1 MTAAALIIAISLGMS
16 VVWLT
21 IALVEELRRKQD
33 EINILNQKLIAWEDE
48 LSTEM
53 PPEFKDWWQN
63 DRAEWPMVA
72 TALIRSL
79 KADNERAWDMAL
91 KNKRP

>member
-16 VVWLT
+16 VVWLAYT
-21 IALVEELRRKQD
+21 IVQELRRKQD
-33 EINILNQKLIAWEDE
+33 EINILTQALRKWEDE
-48 LSTEM
+48 LSMEM
-53 PPEFKDWWQN
+53 SPEFKDWWQN
-63 DRAEWPMVA
+63 DRAEWPMLT

>member
-1 MTAAALIIAISLGMS
+1 MILLILTAANCATMLWSVYALYK
-16 VVWLT
+16 
-21 IALVEELRRKQD
+21 ECRRKQD

-48 LSTEM
+48 ISEVM
-53 PPEFKDWWQN
+53 PDDFSDWWQN
-63 DRAEWPMVA
+63 DRSEWPMIA
-72 TALIRSL
+72 AALIRSL

>member
-1 MTAAALIIAISLGMS
+1 MIDALIIS
-16 VVWLT
+16 VAATYATMLWLAYT
-21 IALVEELRRKQD
+21 LAKELRRKQD
-33 EINILNQKLIAWEDE
+33 EINILAQTLRKWEDE

-79 KADNERAWDMAL
+79 KADNERAWKTVLEL
-91 KNKRP
+91 KKP